1 MIKSENFKYM
11 ALAVEIREVVRLVE
25 SASSAIAHKVKDVT
39 SFEHTCYV
47 SIGKEMARRKVTS
60 IKAMAIHYIKRAEA
74 RHVKRSMF
82 RHGDYLEDL
91 GMTDSD
97 GQLIMYEPR
106 DDLAIVDTATLEI
119 KETINLLAKA
129 DRRKQVILSEWANG
143 NTNDSDISNTLARI
157 LGGQARS
164 HCRYIQRFRI
174 ECRAALSAV

>member
-1 MIKSENFKYM
+1 MINRENFKYI
-11 ALAVEIREVVRLVE
+11 ALAIENREVVRLVE
-25 SASSAIAHKVKDVT
+25 SASAIMARKVKDAT

-60 IKAMAIHYIKRAEA
+60 VKAMAIHYIKRAEA
-74 RHVKRSMF
+74 RHVKRSLF
-82 RHGDYLEDL
+82 RPGEYIEDL
-91 GMTDSD
+91 GMTDGN

-106 DDLAIVDTATLEI
+106 DDLAIVDTAALEI

-129 DRRKQVILSEWANG
+129 DRRKQVILSEWTNG
-143 NTNDSDISNTLARI
+143 NTNDSNISNTLARI

-174 ECRAALSAV
+174 ECQTALAAV